1 MLYWCCVASA
11 FGAGPPGI
19 RPPSSFHA
27 EQWYPSNLP
36 TVMPPWKEAGVDI
49 ETFRTASPAALTT
62 LAPKTLEQR
71 PTERLLNV
79 TDDLNSEMSNETIVV
94 ASTAAA
100 LSTTLLTSSTTP
112 AANLEV
118 STVPSHSSGT
128 TSSEHGV
135 GNATDIVDVVAQMNI
150 VNSTVF
156 DGLNS
161 TSTEEDIDANLL
173 TTSTLESFIT
183 EPAEEQ
189 TTTATTMTTTTTA
202 TTTATT
208 TIPIPTL
215 DFTDNRL
222 ANDVPKNITM
232 TGAECSDLFFV
243 LDSSG
248 NVLEQYEKQKLH
260 ISNILMQLDDS
271 DRHYG
276 LLTYAGRTRQRMN
289 VPPRLQ
295 ISKSLFMK
303 KLSRAR
309 FLSGVTATGA
319 ALRAVAQLDFPHRTD
334 VIVVTDGFSFDSV
347 NAAAQRL
354 RQRPRIRVLVT
365 GNYSPVVKEV
375 LNSIAGDPLNVLLGS
390 RSTQQLLN
398 LLNC

>member
-1 MLYWCCVASA
+1 M
-11 FGAGPPGI
+11 
-19 RPPSSFHA
+19 
-27 EQWYPSNLP
+27 P

-128 TSSEHGV
+128 TSSEHG
-135 GNATDIVDVVAQMNI
+135 
-150 VNSTVF
+150 
-156 DGLNS
+156 
-161 TSTEEDIDANLL
+161 
-173 TTSTLESFIT
+173 
-183 EPAEEQ
+183 Q

-232 TGAECSDLFFV
+232 TGAGCSSNVRLSLFYRISKVYDFSECSDLFFV

-295 ISKSLFMK
+295 ISK
-303 KLSRAR
+303 RAR

-354 RQRPRIRVLVT
+354 RYVGIWPKNIVSHSHT
-365 GNYSPVVKEV
+365 
-375 LNSIAGDPLNVLLGS
+375 GDPLNVLLGS